1 MVLLIY
7 ALVTFYL
14 TFPDSCTL
22 HATETPGIISPQKYA
37 ILISALSIG
46 YYDCTTQVSMNRAI
60 GKFPEPFYLKNFFRF
75 MLQSRMGNSRRLRL
89 GRTLTSWICWSRVS
103 IRYCSDADCT
113 DYYCPCICCCIAYL
127 PCYSGD
133 GLYQAKNET
142 QYSMQPEKS
151 E

>member
-60 GKFPEPFYLKNFFRF
+60 GKFPESFYLNLFQVHASKQNGK
-75 MLQSRMGNSRRLRL
+75 QPA
-89 GRTLTSWICWSRVS
+89 LTSG
-103 IRYCSDADCT
+103 SDS
-113 DYYCPCICCCIAYL
+113 Y
-127 PCYSGD
+127 
-133 GLYQAKNET
+133 
-142 QYSMQPEKS
+142 
-151 E
+151 